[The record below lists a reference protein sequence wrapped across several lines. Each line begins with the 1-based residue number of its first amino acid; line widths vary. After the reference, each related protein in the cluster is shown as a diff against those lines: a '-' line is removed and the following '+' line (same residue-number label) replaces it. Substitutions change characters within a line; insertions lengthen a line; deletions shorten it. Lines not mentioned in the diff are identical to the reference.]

1 MKMGLLDS
9 KQLAKHLGIN
19 VHTVYNYQKKG
30 WIVAEEKEKGKRM
43 YNPLRVDAELKKRKR
58 QFYQNYYDFIE
69 NDFSEYDNELDYE
82 DLTIERLLD
91 D

>member
-9 KQLAKHLGIN
+9 KQLAKHLGIS
-19 VHTVYNYQKKG
+19 VHSVYNYQKKG
-30 WIVAEEKEKGKRM
+30 WIVAEEKLKGKRM

-58 QFYQNYYDFIE
+58 QFYQNYYDLIE
-69 NDFSEYDNELDYE
+69 NDFGEYDNELDYE